1 MRAALACALLALP
14 LLASAQDYPRTPAE
28 YLARMDANHDGKI
41 SEAEYV
47 TYMSAGF
54 QRMDANGDGIIEPE
68 ELPGGHG
75 KPITLATF
83 QANLRRQF
91 HRLDRNGDGFLD
103 ARELAS
109 PP

>member
-1 MRAALACALLALP
+1 MRGFTACLLLALP

-47 TYMSAGF
+47 AYMSAGF
-54 QRMDANGDGIIEPE
+54 RRMDVNGNGVIDAD

-75 KPITLATF
+75 QPITLEKY

-91 HRLDRNGDGFLD
+91 HRLDRNGDDFLD
-103 ARELAS
+103 AKELAS